1 MKSFMKAK
9 KTLTETSKE
18 VNWLNSK
25 ANFVNLLHP
34 AIEIIK
40 HLKSG

>member
-18 VNWLNSK
+18 VKWNSK

-40 HLKSG
+40 HLKAG